1 MSDDIELSYI
11 AYCKL
16 SSLMEREIIQKIEF
30 GVKPAR
36 QTVGKPELLT
46 KNLRSIPPDVWRACP
61 QVR

>member
-11 AYCKL
+11 AYCKP

-36 QTVGKPELLT
+36 QTAGKPELLT
-46 KNLRSIPPDVWRACP
+46 KNLR
-61 QVR
+61 